1 MRYFCIQFSIFK
13 INLIFSAKILIKI
26 NNNPDHFLEAILNPK
41 SIAIFGANNDLMNT
55 MGSMQLR
62 NIISGGGFEKNLFP
76 IHPRLDN
83 VQGFKAY
90 KSIKDVPIIPDLAF
104 LILPPKVVPQVM
116 EECGE
121 KGVKYLLITSG
132 GFRESG
138 SEGKSLS
145 VQIDEIAKRYG
156 MRFIG
161 PNCLGFYNAWYDYPE
176 KPNAYINTFWPYAI
190 PDRGNISLISQSG
203 TIAAQTFWHAKEY
216 GVKISKSISVGN
228 ERNID
233 LVDVLEYLKND
244 PKTGVIGLYIE
255 EIKRGKQFINL
266 VKKITPHKPIV
277 AIYAGGTTAA
287 KRSIMSHT
295 GSMGGDQRIYD
306 AVFKENGIIST
317 NSIMDFLFFLRTLS
331 FAQKFNV
338 FLKGNR
344 IGIISDS
351 GGANSLMVKRAELSG
366 LKVPRFSE
374 ALIKELSNLIPN
386 TGSSDNPLDVT
397 YDVNFMNLFY
407 KFPKI
412 LMQSNEIDAVIV
424 YGVFD
429 FDDVINTMESSGM
442 KISEDVKMM
451 RHLIDR
457 SVLKP
462 ILRLMQKH
470 SIPVFY
476 AGPFPYRYP
485 WFQKFISYDI
495 PIFEL
500 WDYTT
505 ACLEI
510 LAEYSEFRRKNSKI

>member
-1 MRYFCIQFSIFK
+1 MRYFCIQFSLFK
-13 INLIFSAKILIKI
+13 NNLTFSAKILSKT
-26 NNNPDHFLEAILNPK
+26 NKRTDHFLEAILNPK

-55 MGSMQLR
+55 MGSMQFR
-62 NIISGGGFEKNLFP
+62 NIISGGGFKENLFP
-76 IHPRLDN
+76 IHPRLEN

-90 KSIKDVPIIPDLAF
+90 RSIKDVPIIPDLAF
-104 LILPPKVVPQVM
+104 LILPPRIVPQVM

-138 SEGKSLS
+138 SEGKRLS
-145 VQIDEIAKRYG
+145 SQIDEIAKKYG

-161 PNCLGFYNAWYDYPE
+161 PNCLGFYNGWYGYPE
-176 KPNAYINTFWPYAI
+176 KLDTYLNTFWPYAI

-233 LVDVLEYLKND
+233 LVDVLEYLSID
-244 PKTGVIGLYIE
+244 PQTSVIGLYIE
-255 EIKRGKQFINL
+255 EIKRGRQFIDL

-277 AIYAGGTTAA
+277 AIYAGGTDGA

-295 GSMGGDQRIYD
+295 GSIGGDQKIFD
-306 AVFKENGIIST
+306 AIFKESGIIST
-317 NSIMDFLFFLRTLS
+317 NSIINFLFFLRTLS
-331 FAQKFNV
+331 FAQRFNV

-366 LKVPRFSE
+366 LKVPRFS
-374 ALIKELSNLIPN
+374 KELINELSQLVPN
-386 TGSSDNPLDVT
+386 TGSSDNPVDVT
-397 YDVNFMNLFY
+397 FDVNFMNLFL

-412 LMQSNEIDAVIV
+412 LMKSDEIDAVIV

-429 FDDVINTMESSGM
+429 FDDVIDTMESSGM
-442 KISEDVKMM
+442 KIGEDVKMM
-451 RHLIDR
+451 KHLIDR

-476 AGPFPYRYP
+476 AGPFLYRYP
-485 WFQKFISYDI
+485 WFQKFIFYDI

-505 ACLEI
+505 TCLEI
-510 LAEYSEFRRKNSKI
+510 LAEYSEFRRKKSKI